1 MSEKIIS
8 HPDKGAWILDLL
20 FDISYII
27 IDLKR
32 VVLLAWRC
40 KSQKKK
46 KKQSKTTAFTK
57 TKACEPCISLFK
69 PILIPL

>member
-27 IDLKR
+27 IDLMR
-32 VVLLAWRC
+32 VILLAWQC
-40 KSQKKK
+40 KSQKNK
-46 KKQSKTTAFTK
+46 KKQSKTTAFIK
-57 TKACEPCISLFK
+57 KKKQKPASPVFLF
-69 PILIPL
+69 LN